1 MMNPTQIEELIRKCL
16 NGEATDKEQQLLNS
30 YLEQISQHDLPVS
43 EDRLSDMKQESWT
56 KLQQQFVSSESLQ
69 KKKSTKRWLWPA
81 VAAAVVLITATG
93 LLFLRSPKIDKQPL
107 TAKRA
112 SADTVV
118 YPAADK
124 AYLVLA
130 NGGTIDLETPENAE
144 KEVKQQLDANI
155 NIDKGMI
162 SFGNTD
168 KNKEAVGLYQTLVV
182 PAGATYKLTLSDGT
196 RVWMNAASR
205 LKFPLAFEKD
215 RRLVEMDGEAY
226 FEVAKDKDRPFII
239 KSRRQEVKVL
249 GTSFNMTDFANDKNS
264 RTTLVEGSVEITNHK
279 TNQKLYMKPGEQT
292 VAGEQFRKMKVDPSP
307 YIAWKNGYFDF
318 TESNSLVE
326 VMKQVERWYNVKVIF
341 TNPNEN
347 RSWAGKMKRNMTLN
361 ELVGQLN
368 FTGIKC
374 EIENR
379 NTIKNLI
386 IN

>member
-1 MMNPTQIEELIRKCL
+1 MMNPKQIEELIRKCL

-30 YLEQISQHDLPVS
+30 YLEQISQHDLPVT

-56 KLQQQFVSSESLQ
+56 KLQQQFADNEPLQQ
-69 KKKSTKRWLWPA
+69 KKGTKRWIWT
-81 VAAAVVLITATG
+81 AAAALVVFAMTTG
-93 LLFLRSPKIDKQPL
+93 LLFLRSPKLDKQPL
-107 TAKRA
+107 SAKKE

-118 YPAADK
+118 YPATDK

-130 NGGTIDLETPENAE
+130 NGGTIDLETPESAQ

-155 NIDKGMI
+155 NINKGMI

-168 KNKEAVGLYQTLVV
+168 KNKEATGLYQTLVV

-205 LKFPLAFEKD
+205 LKFPLGFEKD

-249 GTSFNMTDFANDKNS
+249 GTSFNLTDFANDKNS
-264 RTTLVEGSVEITNHK
+264 RTTLIEGSVEITNRK
-279 TNQKLYMKPGEQT
+279 NDQKLYMKPGEQT
-292 VAGEQFRKMKVDPSP
+292 IAGDQFRKMKVDPSS

-318 TESNSLVE
+318 KESNSLVDG
-326 VMKQVERWYNVKVIF
+326 MKQIERWYNVKVIF
-341 TNPNEN
+341 TNPDEN
-347 RSWAGKMKRNMTLN
+347 RIWSGKMKRNMTLN

-368 FTGIKC
+368 FVGIKC

-379 NTIKNLI
+379 TPIKNLI